1 MELWPVKIIE
11 NSILWGRASSG
22 TATTLKDDSKNM
34 TADLFKDKLIKV
46 IIGGIEYVRKITAHT
61 ADTFTFGA
69 IVSAVAAK
77 AVIDHTDAGG
87 GKVTITADPAGTY
100 ANAYT
105 VETVKGEGEEVDTE
119 AAFNDGVL
127 TLTLGT
133 GAGVHAEAVIG
144 TAEVNEI
151 LIQAKVAEPIEG
163 YSIDVQTQSG
173 NDLPLVVG
181 MNLDT
186 GLITISLGTDENGDP
201 DETENT
207 VANIVNA
214 LNTNI
219 QFTALFT
226 ASSNYGAG
234 VHDVVIA
241 PVNIEGGV
249 SPVVD
254 ATAADI
260 KTAIESLEG
269 APFTVVADT
278 DGLMAELEATL
289 AFTGGVDEV
298 KPTAKSEYF
307 VV

>member
-1 MELWPVKIIE
+1 MGIWSVKVIE
-11 NSILWGRASSG
+11 GSILSGRARTGS
-22 TATTLKDDSKNM
+22 ATTLKDDAKNM
-34 TADLFKDKLIKV
+34 ETDAFKEKFIK
-46 IIGGIEYVRKITAHT
+46 IILNGVEYVRKILSNT
-61 ADTFTFGA
+61 ADTFTFGTIGTA
-69 IVSAVAAK
+69 AAAK
-77 AVIDHTDAGG
+77 AVIDNTAAGG
-87 GKVTITADPAGTY
+87 GKVTISADPTGAY
-100 ANAYT
+100 ANDYT
-105 VETVKGEGEEVDTE
+105 VETVKGEGESAETE
-119 AAFNDGVL
+119 ASFADDVL
-127 TLTLGT
+127 TITLGT

-144 TAEVNEI
+144 TESVNQI

-173 NDLPLVVG
+173 NDLPLAVG

-201 DETENT
+201 DDTENT

-214 LNTNI
+214 LNANI

-269 APFTVVADT
+269 APFTVVADAVGVI
-278 DGLMAELEATL
+278 DVLANPVLFAGGL
-289 AFTGGVDEV
+289 DEV
-298 KPTAKSEYF
+298 KPVDRTEYF
-307 VV
+307 VI

>member
-1 MELWPVKIIE
+1 MDLWPVKIIE
-11 NSILWGRASSG
+11 NSILWGRASDGS
-22 TATTLKDDSKNM
+22 ATTLKDDTKNM
-34 TADLFKDKLIKV
+34 TTDVFKSKLIK
-46 IIGGIEYVRKITAHT
+46 IIVGGVEYIRSISANS
-61 ADTFTFGA
+61 ADTFTFA
-69 IVSAVAAK
+69 ALVAAAAAK
-77 AVIDHTDAGG
+77 AVLDNTAGGG

-105 VETVKGEGEEVDTE
+105 VETVKGEGKDADTE
-119 AAFNDGVL
+119 ASFIDGVL

-133 GAGVHAEAVIG
+133 GSGVHAKAVIG
-144 TAEVNEI
+144 TEEVNEI

-163 YSIDVQTQSG
+163 YSIDVQIQSG
-173 NDLPLVVG
+173 NDLPLAVG

-201 DETENT
+201 DDTENT

-214 LNTNI
+214 LNANI
-219 QFTALFT
+219 QFKALFT

-241 PVNIEGGV
+241 PVNIEGGEA
-249 SPVVD
+249 PVVD
-254 ATAADI
+254 ATAADV
-260 KTAIESLEG
+260 KTAIEALEN

-278 DGLMAELEATL
+278 AGLMAELEMPL

-298 KPTAKSEYF
+298 KPVNKTEYF

>member
-1 MELWPVKIIE
+1 MDLWPVKIIE

-46 IIGGIEYVRKITAHT
+46 IIGGIEYVRKITANT

-77 AVIDHTDAGG
+77 AVLDNTATGG
-87 GKVTITADPAGTY
+87 GKVTITADPAGAY
-100 ANAYT
+100 ANSYS
-105 VETVKGEGEEVDTE
+105 VETVKGEGEEADTK

-133 GAGVHAEAVIG
+133 GSGVHAEAVIG

-151 LIQAKVAEPIEG
+151 LIQAKVAGPIEG

-173 NDLPLVVG
+173 NDLPLAVG
-181 MNLDT
+181 VNLDT
-186 GLITISLGTDENGDP
+186 GLITISLGTDENGEP
-201 DETENT
+201 DDTENT

-214 LNTNI
+214 LNENI
-219 QFTALFT
+219 QFKALFT
-226 ASSNYGAG
+226 ASSDYGAG
-234 VHDVVIA
+234 VHNVVIA

-249 SPVVD
+249 SPVVN

-260 KTAIESLEG
+260 KTAIEALES

-278 DGLMAELEATL
+278 AGLMAELETPV

-298 KPTAKSEYF
+298 KPANKTEYF

>member
-1 MELWPVKIIE
+1 
-11 NSILWGRASSG
+11 
-22 TATTLKDDSKNM
+22 M
-34 TADLFKDKLIKV
+34 TAQTFVDNYIKFTLD
-46 IIGGIEYVRKITAHT
+46 GIQYVRKITDNT
-61 ADTFTFGA
+61 VDTFTFA
-69 IVSAVAAK
+69 ALVTAVAAK
-77 AVIDHTDAGG
+77 AVLDNTATGG

-100 ANAYT
+100 ANSYSVVA
-105 VETVKGEGEEVDTE
+105 VKGEGENADTK
-119 AAFNDGVL
+119 ASFADGVL

-144 TAEVNEI
+144 TTEVNEI

-163 YSIDVQTQSG
+163 YSIDVQIQSG
-173 NDLPLVVG
+173 NELPLAVG

-201 DETENT
+201 DDTENT

-219 QFTALFT
+219 QFSALFT
-226 ASSNYGAG
+226 ASSDYGDA

-241 PVNIEGGV
+241 PVSIEGGA

-254 ATAADI
+254 ATAADV
-260 KTAIESLEG
+260 KTAIEALEG
-269 APFTVVADT
+269 APFTVVVDT
-278 DGLMAELEATL
+278 AGLMAELETPL

-298 KPTAKSEYF
+298 KPVNKTEYF

>member
-11 NSILWGRASSG
+11 NSILWGRASGGS
-22 TATTLKDDSKNM
+22 ATTLKDDTKNM

-46 IIGGIEYVRKITAHT
+46 IIGGTEYVRKITANS
-61 ADTFTFGA
+61 ADTFTFA
-69 IVSAVAAK
+69 ALVAAVAAK
-77 AVIDHTDAGG
+77 AVLDNTATGG
-87 GKVTITADPAGTY
+87 GKVTITADPAGAY
-100 ANAYT
+100 ANSYS
-105 VETVKGEGEEVDTE
+105 VETVKGEGEEADTK

-151 LIQAKVAEPIEG
+151 LIRAKVAEPIEG

-173 NDLPLVVG
+173 NDLPLAVG

-201 DETENT
+201 DDTENT

-214 LNTNI
+214 LNTNT
-219 QFTALFT
+219 QFSALFT
-226 ASSNYGAG
+226 ASSDYGAG
-234 VHDVVIA
+234 VHDAVIA
-241 PVNIEGGV
+241 PVNIEGGA

-260 KTAIESLEG
+260 KTAIELLEG
-269 APFTVVADT
+269 TPFTVVVDA
-278 DGLMAELEATL
+278 DGLMAELETPL

>member
-34 TADLFKDKLIKV
+34 TADLFKDKLIKI
-46 IIGGIEYVRKITAHT
+46 IIGGIEYVRKISAHT

-69 IVSAVAAK
+69 IVSAAAAK
-77 AVIDHTDAGG
+77 AVIDHTAAGG
-87 GKVTITADPAGTY
+87 GKVTITADPAGAY
-100 ANAYT
+100 ANAFT
-105 VETVKGEGEEVDTE
+105 VETVKGEGEEAETE

-133 GAGVHAEAVIG
+133 GSGVHAEAVIG

-163 YSIDVQTQSG
+163 YSIDVQIQSG
-173 NDLPLVVG
+173 NNLPLAVG

-186 GLITISLGTDENGDP
+186 GLITISLGTNENGDP
-201 DETENT
+201 DDTENT

-214 LNTNI
+214 LNENI
-219 QFTALFT
+219 QFKALFT

-234 VHDVVIA
+234 VHDAVIA
-241 PVNIEGGV
+241 PVNIAGGV

-254 ATAADI
+254 ATAADV
-260 KTAIESLEG
+260 KTAIEALEG

-278 DGLMAELEATL
+278 AGLMAELETPL

-298 KPTAKSEYF
+298 KPVNKTEYF

>member
-11 NSILWGRASSG
+11 NSILWGRASGGS
-22 TATTLKDDSKNM
+22 ATTLKDDTKNM
-34 TADLFKDKLIKV
+34 TADVLKNKLIK
-46 IIGGIEYVRKITAHT
+46 IIVGGVEYIRSISANS
-61 ADTFTFGA
+61 ADTFTFA
-69 IVSAVAAK
+69 ALVTAVAAK
-77 AVIDHTDAGG
+77 AVLDNTAGGG

-105 VETVKGEGEEVDTE
+105 VETVKGEGEEAGTE

-133 GAGVHAEAVIG
+133 GSGVHAEAVIG

-173 NDLPLVVG
+173 NELPLAVG
-181 MNLDT
+181 MNMDT

-201 DETENT
+201 DDTKNT

-214 LNTNI
+214 LNTNT
-219 QFTALFT
+219 QFSALFT

-234 VHDVVIA
+234 VHNAAIA
-241 PVNIEGGV
+241 PVSIEGGV
-249 SPVVD
+249 SPVVN

-269 APFTVVADT
+269 TPFTVVADAA
-278 DGLMAELEATL
+278 GLMAELETPL

-298 KPTAKSEYF
+298 KPVNKTEYF